1 MIALF
6 RLLSLLP
13 LWLLQAMGAVA
24 GCLVWLASK
33 RYRDNFNR
41 HIVQA
46 GLQSVR
52 RRAIFETGKTI
63 FELPK
68 IWLRPNAEVVR
79 RVTHVSGW
87 ELMDAGVAAGR
98 GIVLL
103 TPHLGCFEIVGQYSA
118 SHRPITVLYRRA
130 KQRWLAPLVDAGRGA
145 NLKLA
150 PADLGGVRRLL
161 KALKNGETIG
171 LLPDQAPGTGE
182 GIWVPFFGRPAYTM
196 TLAAR
201 LADTGATVLM
211 IYAERLNWGRGYHV
225 HVQALSTPLTGDLAA
240 RTAQINGEIES
251 LIRRCPGQ
259 YLWAYNRYKTPA
271 GAEPPPDGVSSA
283 PTDGVSPSATAR
295 SASSARPPCS
305 AVVSDSAVVSPA
317 PTDGSS

>member
-1 MIALF
+1 M
-6 RLLSLLP
+6 
-13 LWLLQAMGAVA
+13 
-24 GCLVWLASK
+24 SK
-33 RYRDNFNR
+33 RYRQNFNR
-41 HIVQA
+41 HITQA
-46 GLQSVR
+46 GLQSSR
-52 RRAIFETGKTI
+52 GLAIRETGKAI

-79 RVTHVSGW
+79 RVTRVSGW
-87 ELMDAGVAAGR
+87 ELIDEGVTAGR

-103 TPHLGCFEIVGQYSA
+103 TPHLGCFEITAQYCA

-130 KQRWLAPLVDAGRGA
+130 KQAWLAPLVEAGRGA

-150 PADLGGVRRLL
+150 PADLSGVRRLL

-171 LLPDQAPGTGE
+171 LLPDQAPGKGE
-182 GIWVPFFGRPAYTM
+182 GIWAPFFGRPAYTM

-211 IYAERLNWGRGYHV
+211 IYAERLTWGRGYHV
-225 HVQALSTPLTGDLAA
+225 HVQALSAPLTGDLAA
-240 RTAQINGEIES
+240 RTAQINGEIEL

-271 GAEPPPDGVSSA
+271 GAEPPPNGV
-283 PTDGVSPSATAR
+283 P
-295 SASSARPPCS
+295 
-305 AVVSDSAVVSPA
+305 PA
-317 PTDGSS
+317 PTDGAR

>member
-13 LWLLQAMGAVA
+13 LWLLQALGAVV
-24 GCLVWLASK
+24 GGLVWLASK

-46 GLQSVR
+46 GLQAAR

-79 RVTHVSGW
+79 RVTQVSGW
-87 ELMDAGVAAGR
+87 ELIDAGVAAGR

-103 TPHLGCFEIVGQYSA
+103 TPHLGCFEITAQYCA

-130 KQRWLAPLVDAGRGA
+130 KQRWLAPLVEAGRGA

-150 PADLGGVRRLL
+150 PADLSGVRRLL

-182 GIWVPFFGRPAYTM
+182 GIWVPFFGKPAYTM

-201 LADTGATVLM
+201 LALQSGAVLLPVSC
-211 IYAERLNWGRGYHV
+211 ERLSGGRGYAIKIWPPV
-225 HVQALSTPLTGDLAA
+225 DVCTVNNTGLDGAIKPDLLSVVTRINAA
-240 RTAQINGEIES
+240 IEAIVLS
-251 LIRRCPGQ
+251 QPGQ
-259 YLWAYNRYKTPA
+259 YLWGYGRYKTPRQ
-271 GAEPPPDGVSSA
+271 E
-283 PTDGVSPSATAR
+283 SPSKGAA
-295 SASSARPPCS
+295 
-305 AVVSDSAVVSPA
+305 
-317 PTDGSS
+317 

>member
-1 MIALF
+1 
-6 RLLSLLP
+6 
-13 LWLLQAMGAVA
+13 LQAA
-24 GCLVWLASK
+24 
-33 RYRDNFNR
+33 
-41 HIVQA
+41 
-46 GLQSVR
+46 R
-52 RRAIFETGKTI
+52 RRAIRETGKTI

-79 RVTHVSGW
+79 RVTRVSGW
-87 ELMDAGVAAGR
+87 ELIDAGVAAGR

-103 TPHLGCFEIVGQYSA
+103 TPHLGCFEITAQYCA

-130 KQRWLAPLVDAGRGA
+130 KQAWLAPLVEAGR
-145 NLKLA
+145 
-150 PADLGGVRRLL
+150 VRRLL

-182 GIWVPFFGRPAYTM
+182 GIWAPFFGRPAYTM

-211 IYAERLNWGRGYHV
+211 IYAERLTWGRGYHV
-225 HVQALSTPLTGDLAA
+225 HVQALSAPLIGDLAA
-240 RTAQINGEIES
+240 RTAQINGEIEQ

-271 GAEPPPDGVSSA
+271 GAEPPPDSVATPRSGVQGMQSSSA
-283 PTDGVSPSATAR
+283 PTGG
-295 SASSARPPCS
+295 
-305 AVVSDSAVVSPA
+305 
-317 PTDGSS
+317 PT